1 MISTLPVKIE
11 PQFIEYS
18 ETEYD
23 GLKLHKIQ
31 EIFYNFN
38 KLPAVSIITA
48 PTGTGKSF
56 AFPLPLVQ
64 RPELSKLKGMI
75 ISPTNALIENM
86 KADFQETFPNIK
98 TEILN
103 AKRLDELEAKGR
115 YNRWNTILETIDES
129 DLIITNPDL
138 LNYAMMGGYFIKKN
152 VTQRQWTEIF
162 EKTNYFVFD
171 EYHLYDEE
179 QIANIL
185 SWQHLSSTL
194 FPKGHS
200 KFIFASATPEP
211 GLQEY
216 FQNKGI
222 QFATFLEKITERGR
236 KIHGELDIQ
245 FIKGIEIDEFMVNKK
260 SLIYDFVSKNEKIL
274 VLFDS
279 LVQLHRVENKIKTT
293 FNDLHIE
300 VDTGYETR
308 SAITPDLKNAQI
320 ILGTNK
326 LEVGVNLHVDVCLMQ
341 PGRYFRNFVQRL
353 GRIARGDKFGNI
365 FIFVNKINKL
375 KKEFLENE
383 VLSYYEFIEKAGNV
397 YKDKKFYT
405 EKIPQFMGCA
415 FYVIKNNVTDYTLKW
430 KVLKN
435 KLAPDGLAKSF
446 NSFFIQI
453 DIGIKKL
460 DEINKNN
467 GYGYSSDLEKWKLWW
482 NNYLKT
488 FKWFRG
494 GSINC
499 KIIDL
504 DRKDTSTREY
514 SLEWILKNKIIQ
526 EIKEE
531 NGEKIYYVHGLRDD
545 KPELAQIV
553 NSLPVPGISN
563 NIIFDKERYRLKE
576 AYTKRL
582 FEVQKFYEQR
592 KDEFGI
598 QCLKIIGLLEKI
610 KPIFNEKRLNVEE
623 IISDS
628 NII

>member
-1 MISTLPVKIE
+1 MISTLPVKIK
-11 PQFIEYS
+11 PQFIAYS
-18 ETEYD
+18 GTEYD

-31 EIFYNFN
+31 EIFYNYE
-38 KLPAVSIITA
+38 KLPSVSIITA

-64 RPELSKLKGMI
+64 RSGLSKLKGMV

-86 KADFQETFPNIK
+86 KADFQITFPNIK

-103 AKRLDELEAKGR
+103 AKRLDEMEAKGR
-115 YNRWNTILETIDES
+115 YDRWYAILKTIDES

-138 LNYAMMGGYFIKKN
+138 LNYAMMGGYFIKKK
-152 VTQRQWTEIF
+152 VTQRQWTEIL
-162 EKTNYFVFD
+162 EKIHYFVFD

-185 SWQHLSSTL
+185 SWLHISNTL

-216 FQNKGI
+216 FQNKEI
-222 QFATFLEKITERGR
+222 QFKTFLEEITEQGR
-236 KIHGELDIQ
+236 KIHDELDIQ
-245 FIKGIEIDEFMVNKK
+245 FIKGIEIDEFMVNEK
-260 SLIYDFVSKNEKIL
+260 SLIYDFVSKKKKIL

-279 LVQLHRVENKIKTT
+279 LVQLHRVMDKINNT
-293 FNDLHIE
+293 FGDLHIE
-300 VDTGYETR
+300 VDSGYETR
-308 SAITPDLKNAQI
+308 SAERPDLENAQI

-365 FIFVNKINKL
+365 YIFVNRINQL
-375 KKEFLENE
+375 KKEFTENE
-383 VLSYYEFIEKAGNV
+383 KLSYYKFIEKAGNV
-397 YKDKKFYT
+397 YTDKKFYS

-415 FYVIKNNVTDYTLKW
+415 FYVMQKNVSDFTLWDILKNN
-430 KVLKN
+430 
-435 KLAPDGLAKSF
+435 LAPDGLAKSF
-446 NSFFIQI
+446 HSFFIQI
-453 DIGIKKL
+453 NAGIKKL
-460 DEINKNN
+460 DEINTKN
-467 GYGYSSDLEKWKLWW
+467 GLGYSPDLEKWKSWW
-482 NNYLKT
+482 NKFLET

-504 DRKDTSTREY
+504 DREDTSTREY
-514 SLEWILKNKIIQ
+514 SLEWILRNKII
-526 EIKEE
+526 EDIKEE

-553 NSLPVPGISN
+553 NSLPIPGISN

-582 FEVQKFYEQR
+582 FEVQKFYER
-592 KDEFGI
+592 RNDEFGT

-623 IISDS
+623 IIPDS
-628 NII
+628 NFI

>member
-1 MISTLPVKIE
+1 MISTLPVKIK
-11 PQFIEYS
+11 PQFIAHS
-18 ETEYD
+18 GTEYD
-23 GLKLHKIQ
+23 GFKLHKIQ
-31 EIFYNFN
+31 EIFYNYE
-38 KLPAVSIITA
+38 KLQAVSIITA

-56 AFPLPLVQ
+56 AFPLPLVH
-64 RPELSKLKGMI
+64 SKKLRGMI
-75 ISPTNALIENM
+75 ISPTNALINNM
-86 KADFQETFPNIK
+86 KTNFQATFPNVK

-138 LNYAMMGGYFIKKN
+138 LNYAMMGGYFIKKK
-152 VTQRQWTEIF
+152 VTQRQWTEIL
-162 EKTNYFVFD
+162 EKINYFVFD

-185 SWQHLSSTL
+185 SWLHISNTL

-216 FQNKGI
+216 FQKKEI
-222 QFATFLEKITERGR
+222 PFTTFLEEITEHGR
-236 KIHGELDIQ
+236 KIHGRLDIQ
-245 FIKGIEIDEFMVNKK
+245 FIKGIEIDEFMVNEK
-260 SLIYDFVSKNEKIL
+260 SLIYDFVSKKKKIL

-279 LVQLHRVENKIKTT
+279 LVQLHRVIDNIKNT
-293 FNDLHIE
+293 FSDLHIE
-300 VDTGYETR
+300 VDSGYETR
-308 SAITPDLKNAQI
+308 SAERPDLENAQI

-365 FIFVNKINKL
+365 YIFVNRINKL
-375 KKEFLENE
+375 KKEFSENE
-383 VLSYYEFIEKAGNV
+383 NLSYYAFIEKAGNV
-397 YKDKKFYT
+397 YQDKKFYT

-415 FYVIKNNVTDYTLKW
+415 FYVIKNNLTDNTLKW
-430 KVLKN
+430 DILKN

-453 DIGIKKL
+453 DIGINKL
-460 DEINKNN
+460 EKINKNN
-467 GYGYSSDLEKWKLWW
+467 GYGYSSDLEKWKCWW
-482 NNYLKT
+482 NKFLET

-504 DRKDTSTREY
+504 DREDTSPREY
-514 SLEWILKNKIIQ
+514 SLEWILRNKII
-526 EIKEE
+526 EDIKEE

-553 NSLPVPGISN
+553 NSLPIPGISN

-576 AYTKRL
+576 AYIKRL
-582 FEVQKFYEQR
+582 FEVQKFYER
-592 KDEFGI
+592 RNDEFGM
-598 QCLKIIGLLEKI
+598 QCLKTIGLLEKI

-623 IISDS
+623 IIPDS
-628 NII
+628 NFI